1 MGYSILS
8 LSDILEIEGE
18 YFLREI
24 LSNFSCIN
32 KDVQKFLTGKSA
44 IDFAKQG
51 ITQTF
56 LVYTSYKGKNVLC
69 GYFSLANKY
78 IIVNRNAVSKTLAK
92 RLKKFTIQTEEKSNY
107 IISMPLI
114 AQLGKNYTNGYNQ
127 LISGD
132 ELLKMA
138 LDKIKEAQIIL
149 GGKFVYLECEDIIKL
164 REFYQSNGF
173 VEFGRRKLDPDEQ
186 FDMEGTE
193 LIQLL
198 KYIK

>member
-8 LSDILEIEGE
+8 LSDILEIQGE
-18 YFLREI
+18 CFLREI
-24 LSNFSCIN
+24 LSNFSCRN
-32 KDVQKFLTGKSA
+32 RDVEKFLKGKSA

-56 LVYTSYKGKNVLC
+56 LVYTLYKGQNVLC
-69 GYFSLANKY
+69 GYFSLASKY
-78 IIVNRNAVSKTLAK
+78 IVVSRNAVSKTLAK
-92 RLKKFTIQTEEKSNY
+92 RLKKFTIRTEDRSNY

-114 AQLGKNYTNGYNQ
+114 AQLGKNYTNEYNK

-138 LDKIKEAQIIL
+138 LDKVKEAQMIL
-149 GGKFVYLECEDIIKL
+149 GGRFVYLECEDIIKL

-173 VEFGRRKLDPDEQ
+173 VEFGRRKLDPDER

-198 KYIK
+198 KYVK